1 MEMTKEDQFYVTKY
15 RHDMACRY
23 CRAPLAYMN
32 HPGGFRKWIPHE
44 DDCKSIVGP
53 GICFE

>member
-1 MEMTKEDQFYVTKY
+1 VEMTKEDQFYVTKY